1 MAKPTTPKKPTMKIK
16 KVVRKTKKKVKTTKG
31 Y

>member
-1 MAKPTTPKKPTMKIK
+1 MAKPTTPKKPTIKVK
-16 KVVRKTKKKVKTTKG
+16 KVVRKRQTLKTKKG

>member
-1 MAKPTTPKKPTMKIK
+1 MAKPTTPKKPTIKVK
-16 KVVRKTKKKVKTTKG
+16 KVVRKKQTLKTNKK